1 MKNIFKK
8 YTPTSMFLAKY
19 SEEEILKLLN
29 ESFELF
35 KSKFNNHYGSIVE
48 EDNLITISSGGW
60 SDNEELISQFKSTFW
75 WLSYFKIHATGGHYF
90 FDTNKN
96 FTNNTKKWIV
106 VKTE

>member
-1 MKNIFKK
+1 MENIFKK
-8 YTPTSMFLAKY
+8 YTPLSMFLTNT
-19 SEEEILKLLN
+19 SVEEVLKLLN

-75 WLSYFKIHATGGHYF
+75 WLSYFRVHATGGHYF
-90 FDTNKN
+90 FDTNRDFIK
-96 FTNNTKKWIV
+96 NTKKWTVI
-106 VKTE
+106 KTE

>member
-1 MKNIFKK
+1 MENIFKK
-8 YTPTSMFLAKY
+8 YTLISIFLAQY
-19 SEEEILKLLN
+19 SEEEILKFSS

-75 WLSYFKIHATGGHYF
+75 WSSYFRIHATGGHYF
-90 FDTNKN
+90 FDTNRSFIN
-96 FTNNTKKWIV
+96 DTKKWIV